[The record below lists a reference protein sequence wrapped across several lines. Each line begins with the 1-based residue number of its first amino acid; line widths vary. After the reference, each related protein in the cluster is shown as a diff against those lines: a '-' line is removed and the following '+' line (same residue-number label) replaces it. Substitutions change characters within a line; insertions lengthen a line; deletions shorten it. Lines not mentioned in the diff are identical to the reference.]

1 MEAFR
6 RRWSL
11 PGLLIPAEVLLSKA
25 WADSTSKR
33 YRSAWHKCMRCCL
46 LRGLD
51 PMVAGVIPIL
61 NYLAELASD
70 GLAYRSINAVH
81 SAISA
86 AHCPVDGS
94 PVGEHPFVC
103 RLLQGICLSL
113 PPEPRYSVLWDVN
126 LVLNLFL
133 SWQANKYL
141 SLKEFSAKLAM
152 LLCLISCRRVSDV
165 RALDVSARVFSP
177 EGVTFTVGRRTK
189 SLSRTISYP
198 AFFDVPKLCGAVPQ
212 GLREYDSRTLPSG
225 RAATYC
231 PSKAS

>member
-1 MEAFR
+1 
-6 RRWSL
+6 
-11 PGLLIPAEVLLSKA
+11 
-25 WADSTSKR
+25 
-33 YRSAWHKCMRCCL
+33 
-46 LRGLD
+46 
-51 PMVAGVIPIL
+51 MVAGVIPIL

-198 AFFDVPKLCGAVPQ
+198 AFFDVPKLCVVQCLKAYENMTQELCPLGERQLIALRKPHKAVSSPTIARWVRWVMQ
-212 GLREYDSRTLPSG
+212 EVDIDTKQFGPTLLEGPLHLK
-225 RAATYC
+225 RLLWEHVWRI
-231 PSKAS
+231 